1 MDATDGEHPE
11 GTTVQSSVFREIGVY
26 GKQVSA
32 FASALAFRTTINGSI
47 FFNGPRAGINWNDG
61 SECSAAV
68 LHLSFG
74 CLTAAS
80 PKIAAV
86 GSGRR
91 QQHHTKPHVQ
101 LGPGD
106 KRSRRT
112 LTDDLFGQQTC
123 R

>member
-61 SECSAAV
+61 SECSAAA
-68 LHLSFG
+68 LHLLFG
-74 CLTAAS
+74 FLTQDRCRGQWAEATAS
-80 PKIAAV
+80 HKTSCST
-86 GSGRR
+86 GSGRQAITAYVDR
-91 QQHHTKPHVQ
+91 
-101 LGPGD
+101 
-106 KRSRRT
+106 
-112 LTDDLFGQQTC
+112 
-123 R
+123 